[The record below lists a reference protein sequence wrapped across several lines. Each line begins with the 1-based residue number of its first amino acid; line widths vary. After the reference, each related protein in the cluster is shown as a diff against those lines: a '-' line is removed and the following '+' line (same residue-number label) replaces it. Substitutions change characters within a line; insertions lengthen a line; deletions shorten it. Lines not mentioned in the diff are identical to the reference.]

1 MSRNEDIGASIL
13 DLEFGGRKGANFKA
27 GKL

>member
-1 MSRNEDIGASIL
+1 MSRNEDIRASIF
-13 DLEFGGRKGANFKA
+13 DLEFGGRRGANFKT